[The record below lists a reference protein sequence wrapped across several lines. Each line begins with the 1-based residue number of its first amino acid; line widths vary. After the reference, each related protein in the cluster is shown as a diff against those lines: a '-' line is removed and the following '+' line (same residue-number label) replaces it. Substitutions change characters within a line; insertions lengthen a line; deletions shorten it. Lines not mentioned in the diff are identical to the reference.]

1 MTQFPTAIFEC
12 SYFNDED
19 EEIDITFKI
28 PDVNKTPS
36 GLVGFTL
43 DILENI
49 LQENNLSKD
58 AQRQILDTFYA
69 NNNCDDDE
77 YFWIEPNKIVY
88 SSDENT
94 NIECEYIPMSNKT
107 SFLSEVNQELFDK
120 LNGNPCTDL
129 YEFKF
134 ISHQECKEMNLPF
147 GYAWKNIKREN
158 PTEDQKN
165 KRVRPEYLYEKEI
178 ENDFNINN
186 INISNSLIEQIQKEY
201 KKAIDK
207 EILNHIKGIK

>member
-1 MTQFPTAIFEC
+1 MEFEV
-12 SYFNDED
+12 
-19 EEIDITFKI
+19 IK
-28 PDVNKTPS
+28 VNVPS
-36 GLVGFTL
+36 KPLG
-43 DILENI
+43 E
-49 LQENNLSKD
+49 
-58 AQRQILDTFYA
+58 A
-69 NNNCDDDE
+69 
-77 YFWIEPNKIVY
+77 
-88 SSDENT
+88 
-94 NIECEYIPMSNKT
+94 
-107 SFLSEVNQELFDK
+107 NQELFDK